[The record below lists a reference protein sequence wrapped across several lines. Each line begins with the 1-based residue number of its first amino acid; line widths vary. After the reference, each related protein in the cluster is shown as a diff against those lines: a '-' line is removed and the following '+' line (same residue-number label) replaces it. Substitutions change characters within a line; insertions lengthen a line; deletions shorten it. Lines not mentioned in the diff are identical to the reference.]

1 MSVVLNPTSLR
12 NLSPSALSRATEL
25 LRELRATRAAHRFTD
40 FAKLVYP
47 RYDDAAHLRI
57 LADKL
62 EAVERGDISRL
73 IVTMPPRH
81 GKTWT
86 TSHLFPS
93 WFLGRNPERY
103 VIAATYAQDFADDIG
118 RAVRNIIA
126 GEEFGEV
133 FTDCKLADDNA
144 SIRRF
149 ATNHGGSYFAVG
161 AGGPITGR
169 GADLLLIDDPIKGRE
184 DADSETMRR
193 QLRDWYTAVAYTR
206 LMPGGRVVLIQCLAG
221 DTAIAMKGGRSKR
234 LDSIRPGERVLS
246 WNGRRFVSNKVSAV
260 IDNGPDQT
268 YLIKTMGSV
277 VRANARHPFL
287 VLSQGGLEWVRTKDL
302 RAGMRIVAL
311 RRALTQVPR
320 VRSTGAIS
328 APNAAA
334 CAPLTTTKQSGPLEQ
349 SRHLSCLTEGWQS
362 GGNGDTGSAQT
373 TLTDFSP
380 SRAGFA
386 RSAEQTEAL
395 AGRVIGSQILSR
407 ITITTPG
414 GCEACF
420 ATTVTGLQDE
430 LAIPA
435 FWNEPSNTSGIDTD
449 EVVSVDLGGVERVY
463 DLTVEGG
470 HNFVADGLVSHNT
483 RWREDDLAGWLLK
496 EHAHEEWKT
505 VDFPAILPN
514 GEPLWPERFGL
525 DALKRIERTLPS
537 RDWNALYMQRPTV
550 EEGGIL
556 KRQWWQRWTRSE
568 PPPVEH
574 IVLSLDTAFSEKDS
588 ADFSAATVWGYFRS
602 KDTEDETK
610 APKVYDNIM
619 LLDAWQGRVD
629 FPDLRAQCKA
639 LIKKHDPDTVLIEKK
654 ASGQSLI
661 QELRRQGIPVVA
673 YTPDRDKVARAY
685 SVQSIFESDC
695 VWAPQGKSY
704 ADMVI
709 DQCAAFPTGAHDDL
723 VDCTVQALIRFRQ
736 SGRLSLDTDPFDE
749 PTPKEPRKRDFS
761 YYA

>member
-1 MSVVLNPTSLR
+1 M
-12 NLSPSALSRATEL
+12 L
-25 LRELRATRAAHRFTD
+25 LRELRAVRAARRFTD
-40 FAKLVYP
+40 FARLVYP
-47 RYDDAAHLRI
+47 RYEDAAHLRI
-57 LADKL
+57 LAEKL
-62 EAVERGDISRL
+62 EAVERGDITRL

-93 WFLGRNPERY
+93 WFLGSNPERY

-126 GEEFGEV
+126 GEEFAEA
-133 FTDCKLADDNA
+133 FPSCKLADDNA

-149 ATNHGGSYFAVG
+149 STNHGGSYFAVG

-221 DTAIAMKGGRSKR
+221 DTAIAMENGGNKR
-234 LDSIRPGERVLS
+234 LDRIQPGDRVLS
-246 WNGRRFVSNKVSAV
+246 WNGTRFVGANVAAV

-268 YLIKTMGSV
+268 YLIETKRSA

-287 VLSQGGLEWVRTKDL
+287 VLGQGGLEWVRTKDL

-311 RRALTQVPR
+311 RGALTQAPR
-320 VRSTGAIS
+320 VRLTGATS

-334 CAPLTTTKQSGPLEQ
+334 CARLTTTKQNGPPAQ
-349 SRHLSCLTEGWQS
+349 SRHPSCLTDGWQS
-362 GGNGDTGSAQT
+362 GGSGDTGSVKP
-373 TLTDFSP
+373 TLRDCSP
-380 SRAGFA
+380 SRAGCA
-386 RSAEQTEAL
+386 QSAEQTEAS
-395 AGRVIGSQILSR
+395 ADPGIWSPTLSR
-407 ITITTPG
+407 ITITTQG

-420 ATTVTGLQDE
+420 ATTATELQDE

-449 EVVSVDLGGVERVY
+449 EVVSVDPGAVERVY
-463 DLTVEGG
+463 DLTVDGA

-496 EHAHEEWKT
+496 EHAHEEWET
-505 VDFPAILPN
+505 VDFPAILPD
-514 GEPLWPERFGL
+514 GSPLWPERFGL

-537 RDWNALYMQRPTV
+537 RDWSALYMQRPTV

-556 KRQWWQRWTRSE
+556 KRHWWQRWTRSE
-568 PPPVEH
+568 PPPIEH
-574 IVLSLDTAFSEKDS
+574 VVLSLDTAFSEKDS
-588 ADFSAATVWGYFRS
+588 ADYSAATVWGYFRS
-602 KDTEDETK
+602 KDNEDDTK
-610 APKVYDNIM
+610 SPKVYDNII

-639 LIKKHDPDTVLIEKK
+639 LIKKHEPDTVLIEKK

-695 VWAPQGKSY
+695 VWAPADKSF

-749 PTPKEPRKRDFS
+749 PAPKEPRKRDFS